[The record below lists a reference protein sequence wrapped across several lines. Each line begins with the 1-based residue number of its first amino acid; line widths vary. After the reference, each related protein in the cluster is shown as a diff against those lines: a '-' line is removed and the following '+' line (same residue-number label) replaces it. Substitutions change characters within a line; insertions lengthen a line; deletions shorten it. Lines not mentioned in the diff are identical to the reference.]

1 MKERT
6 LLCEERCS
14 FASFVCAVALPR
26 KRKGKT
32 VSIIKQK
39 KMNAILKDYKKQIH
53 QYFGKV
59 KHTVRILVCSDATI
73 VDIEY
78 TDFLNEEHVTQAV
91 RKIIGH
97 ELKLNVKRECSE
109 SLREK
114 IMKQPVDP
122 ADPWARNKLIASYE
136 E

>member
-1 MKERT
+1 
-6 LLCEERCS
+6 
-14 FASFVCAVALPR
+14 
-26 KRKGKT
+26 
-32 VSIIKQK
+32 
-39 KMNAILKDYKKQIH
+39 MNTILKDYKKQIH

-91 RKIIGH
+91 RKIIGPD
-97 ELKLNVKRECSE
+97 LKLNVKRECSE
-109 SLREK
+109 VLRGK

-122 ADPWARNKLIASYE
+122 SDPWSRNRLIATFE
-136 E
+136 D